1 MARELP
7 CVNCGQTSGKFMPA
21 DVAAPCWAQ
30 EDLFLK
36 VFLSALLPKHVIL
49 ITKRFAIL
57 FLCALNSSSAR

>member
-1 MARELP
+1 
-7 CVNCGQTSGKFMPA
+7 MPA

-49 ITKRFAIL
+49 ITKCFAIL
-57 FLCALNSSSAR
+57 FLCALKEFLCQVRVFCPLRHLQWK